1 MAEAATTDALAPAG
15 YTAIG
20 PFVSERALKEAALV
34 LASVAIPH
42 AVAPAVGL
50 PGSASYGSGGVL
62 LVRNA
67 DYDRARSNLDRYEEE
82 NRDFPPRRVVERPR
96 YGGLPWMAIAFALLV
111 AFAFMTGPV
120 QKPTG
125 PFFREGSSVAEL
137 VLSTEPFRAVTA
149 LTLHADTNHVLSNL
163 LSGAL
168 FGRAVERRLGPG
180 AGAAAIVASG
190 TLGNVANAAFYSSL
204 GEAHASIGAS
214 TAVFGAVGL
223 LATTQLILGGR
234 RILMPSASGGAATVH
249 WTEYAAPLVGGFA
262 LLGTLGSSPS
272 SDIFAHAFGLAA
284 GILVGIPFALVARRS
299 RYTGRWTQLALGAVA
314 LATIGGS
321 WALALRA

>member
-1 MAEAATTDALAPAG
+1 MTEAASTDALAPAG

-42 AVAPAVGL
+42 AVAPAAGF
-50 PGSASYGSGGVL
+50 PGAGGVL

-67 DYDRARSNLDRYEEE
+67 DYDRARTNLDRYEEE

-111 AFAFMTGPV
+111 AFAFVTGPV
-120 QKPTG
+120 AKPSG

-180 AGAAAIVASG
+180 AAAAAIVASG

-223 LATTQLILGGR
+223 LATTQLVLGGR
-234 RILMPSASGGAATVH
+234 HILMPTATGASRAH

-284 GILVGIPFALVARRS
+284 GIFVGIPFALIARRS
-299 RYTGRWTQLALGAVA
+299 RTTGRWAQLALGISA
-314 LATIGGS
+314 LAAIGGS
-321 WALALRA
+321 WALALHA